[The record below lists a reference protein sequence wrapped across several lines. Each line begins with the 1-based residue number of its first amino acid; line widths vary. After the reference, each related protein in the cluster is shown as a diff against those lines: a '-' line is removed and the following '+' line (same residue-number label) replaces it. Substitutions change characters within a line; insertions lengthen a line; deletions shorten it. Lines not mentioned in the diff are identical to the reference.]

1 MKLSRF
7 FKPLGPVLITLI
19 WTAASSA
26 QASTIYSWTDENG
39 VVHFTDQPQTPDA
52 TAYPLSVT
60 EVSGNIEQTADTI
73 ATQAT
78 DVAVVEEPAKTITT
92 VSLVS
97 PMHEQTIRNNEGIIN
112 IHAVTN
118 SKLNSQTQAQLVLD
132 GVVKGDPQ
140 TELTWTLDNVDRG
153 SHQLQIQLVKGGKVI
168 ASSDSI
174 TVYLHRATV
183 KANKPKP
190 VQPR

>member
-7 FKPLGPVLITLI
+7 FKPLSPVLITLI

-73 ATQAT
+73 AAQTT
-78 DVAVVEEPAKTITT
+78 DVAVVEEPAKNITT

-118 SKLNSQTQAQLVLD
+118 SKLNNQTQAQLVLD

>member
-7 FKPLGPVLITLI
+7 FKPLSPVLITLI
-19 WTAASSA
+19 WTVASSA

-73 ATQAT
+73 AAQTT

-118 SKLNSQTQAQLVLD
+118 SKLNNQTQAQLVLD

>member
-73 ATQAT
+73 AAQTT

-118 SKLNSQTQAQLVLD
+118 SKLNNQTQAQLVLD

-140 TELTWTLDNVDRG
+140 TELTWTLNNVDRG

-183 KANKPKP
+183 KANKPKS

>member
-73 ATQAT
+73 AAQTA

-118 SKLNSQTQAQLVLD
+118 SKLNNQTQAQLVLD

>member
-7 FKPLGPVLITLI
+7 FKPLGPVLMTLI

-73 ATQAT
+73 AAQTT
-78 DVAVVEEPAKTITT
+78 DVAAVEEPAKTITT

-118 SKLNSQTQAQLVLD
+118 SKLNNQTQAQLVLD

>member
-7 FKPLGPVLITLI
+7 FKPLGPVLLTLI
-19 WTAASSA
+19 WTVASSA

-73 ATQAT
+73 AAQTT

-118 SKLNSQTQAQLVLD
+118 SKLNNQTQAQLVLD

>member
-73 ATQAT
+73 AAQTT

-118 SKLNSQTQAQLVLD
+118 SKLNNQTQAQLVLD
-132 GVVKGDPQ
+132 GIVKGDPQ

-183 KANKPKP
+183 KANKRKP

>member
-73 ATQAT
+73 AAQTT

-118 SKLNSQTQAQLVLD
+118 SKLNNQTQAQLVLD
-132 GVVKGDPQ
+132 GVVKGEPQ

>member
-19 WTAASSA
+19 WTVASSA

-73 ATQAT
+73 ATQAA

>member
-19 WTAASSA
+19 WTVASSA

-73 ATQAT
+73 AAQTT
-78 DVAVVEEPAKTITT
+78 DVAVVEEPVKTITT

>member
-7 FKPLGPVLITLI
+7 FKPLGPVLISLI
-19 WTAASSA
+19 WTVASSA

-73 ATQAT
+73 AAQTT

-118 SKLNSQTQAQLVLD
+118 SKLNNQTQAQLVLD

-174 TVYLHRATV
+174 TVYMHRATV

>member
-7 FKPLGPVLITLI
+7 FKPLCPMLITLI

-73 ATQAT
+73 AAQTT

-118 SKLNSQTQAQLVLD
+118 SKLNNQTQAQLVLD

-174 TVYLHRATV
+174 TVYMHRATV

>member
-7 FKPLGPVLITLI
+7 IKVIPSTIVAIMWVTSIPTH
-19 WTAASSA
+19 
-26 QASTIYSWTDENG
+26 ASTIYSWTDENG

-73 ATQAT
+73 DTQTT
-78 DVAVVEEPAKTITT
+78 DITVVEEPAKTITT

-118 SKLNSQTQAQLVLD
+118 SKLNNQTQAQLVLD
-132 GVVKGDPQ
+132 GVLKGEPQ
-140 TELTWTLDNVDRG
+140 TELTWTLDNIDRG

-183 KANKPKP
+183 KANKPMP

>member
-7 FKPLGPVLITLI
+7 FKPLGPVLMTLI
-19 WTAASSA
+19 WTTASSA

-73 ATQAT
+73 AAQTT
-78 DVAVVEEPAKTITT
+78 DIAVVEEPAKTITT

-118 SKLNSQTQAQLVLD
+118 SKLNNQTQAQLVLD

>member
-73 ATQAT
+73 AAQTT

-118 SKLNSQTQAQLVLD
+118 SKLNNQTQAQLVLD

>member
-7 FKPLGPVLITLI
+7 FKPLGPVLMTLI

-73 ATQAT
+73 AAQNT

-118 SKLNSQTQAQLVLD
+118 SKLNNHTQAQLVLD

>member
-73 ATQAT
+73 AAQTT
-78 DVAVVEEPAKTITT
+78 DVDVVEEPAKTITT

-118 SKLNSQTQAQLVLD
+118 SKLNNQTQAQLVLD

>member
-7 FKPLGPVLITLI
+7 FKPLGPVLMTLI

-73 ATQAT
+73 AAQTT

-118 SKLNSQTQAQLVLD
+118 SKLNNQTQAQLMLD

>member
-7 FKPLGPVLITLI
+7 FKLLGPVLITLI

-73 ATQAT
+73 AAQNT

-118 SKLNSQTQAQLVLD
+118 SKLNNQTQAQLVLD
-132 GVVKGDPQ
+132 GVVKGEPQ

>member
-7 FKPLGPVLITLI
+7 FKPLGPVLMTLI

-73 ATQAT
+73 AAQTT
-78 DVAVVEEPAKTITT
+78 DVAVVKEPAKTITT

-118 SKLNSQTQAQLVLD
+118 SKLNNQTQAQLVLD
-132 GVVKGDPQ
+132 GVVKGAPQ

>member
-7 FKPLGPVLITLI
+7 FKPLGPVLMTLI

-73 ATQAT
+73 AAQTT
-78 DVAVVEEPAKTITT
+78 DVAVVEEPVKTITT

-118 SKLNSQTQAQLVLD
+118 SKLNNQTQAQLVLD

>member
-73 ATQAT
+73 ADQTT

-118 SKLNSQTQAQLVLD
+118 SKLNNQTQAQLVLD

>member
-7 FKPLGPVLITLI
+7 IKVIPSTIVAIMWVTSIPTH
-19 WTAASSA
+19 
-26 QASTIYSWTDENG
+26 ASTIYSWTDENG

-73 ATQAT
+73 DTQTT
-78 DVAVVEEPAKTITT
+78 DLTVIEEPAKTITT

-118 SKLNSQTQAQLVLD
+118 SKLNNQTQAQLVVD
-132 GVVKGDPQ
+132 GVVKGEPQ
-140 TELTWTLDNVDRG
+140 TELTWTLDNIDRG

-183 KANKPKP
+183 KANKPIP

>member
-7 FKPLGPVLITLI
+7 FKPLGPVLMTLI

-73 ATQAT
+73 AAQTT

-118 SKLNSQTQAQLVLD
+118 SKLNNQTQAQLVLD
-132 GVVKGDPQ
+132 GVVKGEPQ

>member
-26 QASTIYSWTDENG
+26 QTSTIYSWTDENG

-73 ATQAT
+73 AAQTT

-118 SKLNSQTQAQLVLD
+118 SKLNNQTQAQLVLD

-183 KANKPKP
+183 KANKSKP

>member
-73 ATQAT
+73 AAQTT

-118 SKLNSQTQAQLVLD
+118 SKLNNQTKAQLVLD
-132 GVVKGDPQ
+132 GIVKGDPQ

>member
-73 ATQAT
+73 AAQTT
-78 DVAVVEEPAKTITT
+78 DVVVVEEPAKTITT

-118 SKLNSQTQAQLVLD
+118 SKLNNQTQAQLVLD

>member
-7 FKPLGPVLITLI
+7 FKPLGPVLMTLI

-73 ATQAT
+73 AAQTT

-118 SKLNSQTQAQLVLD
+118 SKLNNQTQAQLVLD

-140 TELTWTLDNVDRG
+140 TELTWILDNVDRG

>member
-7 FKPLGPVLITLI
+7 IKVIPSIIVAIMWVTSIPTH
-19 WTAASSA
+19 
-26 QASTIYSWTDENG
+26 ASTIYSWTDENG

-73 ATQAT
+73 DTQTT
-78 DVAVVEEPAKTITT
+78 DLTVVEEPAKTITT

-118 SKLNSQTQAQLVLD
+118 SKLNNQTQAQLVVD
-132 GVVKGDPQ
+132 GVVKGEPQ
-140 TELTWTLDNVDRG
+140 TELTWTLDNIDRG

-183 KANKPKP
+183 KANKPIP
-190 VQPR
+190 AQPR

>member
-73 ATQAT
+73 AAQTT
-78 DVAVVEEPAKTITT
+78 DVAVVKEPAKTITT

-118 SKLNSQTQAQLVLD
+118 SKLNNQTQAQLVLD
-132 GVVKGDPQ
+132 GVVKGAPQ

>member
-7 FKPLGPVLITLI
+7 FKPLGPVLMTLI

-73 ATQAT
+73 AAQTT

-118 SKLNSQTQAQLVLD
+118 SKLNNQTQAQLVLD

-140 TELTWTLDNVDRG
+140 TELTWTLDNIDRG

>member
-1 MKLSRF
+1 MKLSRYI
-7 FKPLGPVLITLI
+7 KVIPSTIVAIMWVTSIPTH
-19 WTAASSA
+19 
-26 QASTIYSWTDENG
+26 ASTIYSWTDENG

-73 ATQAT
+73 DTQTT
-78 DVAVVEEPAKTITT
+78 DITVVEEPAKTITT

-118 SKLNSQTQAQLVLD
+118 SKLNNQTQAQLVVD
-132 GVVKGDPQ
+132 GVVKGEPQ
-140 TELTWTLDNVDRG
+140 TELTWTLDNIDRG

-183 KANKPKP
+183 KANKPIP

>member
-73 ATQAT
+73 ATQAA
-78 DVAVVEEPAKTITT
+78 DVAVVKEPAKTITT

-118 SKLNSQTQAQLVLD
+118 SKLNNQTQAQLVLD

>member
-7 FKPLGPVLITLI
+7 IKVIPSTIVAIMWVTSIPTH
-19 WTAASSA
+19 
-26 QASTIYSWTDENG
+26 ASTIYSWTDENG

-73 ATQAT
+73 DTQTT
-78 DVAVVEEPAKTITT
+78 DLTVVEEPAKTITT

-118 SKLNSQTQAQLVLD
+118 SKLNNQTQAQLVVD
-132 GVVKGDPQ
+132 GVVKGEPQ
-140 TELTWTLDNVDRG
+140 TELTWTLDNIDRG

-183 KANKPKP
+183 KANKPIP
-190 VQPR
+190 AQPR

>member
-19 WTAASSA
+19 WTVASSA

-73 ATQAT
+73 AAQTT
-78 DVAVVEEPAKTITT
+78 DVAVVEEPAKNITT

-118 SKLNSQTQAQLVLD
+118 SKLNNQTQAQLVLD

-174 TVYLHRATV
+174 TVYMHRATV

>member
-7 FKPLGPVLITLI
+7 FKPLGPVLMTLI

-26 QASTIYSWTDENG
+26 QASTIYLWTDENG

-73 ATQAT
+73 AAQTT

-118 SKLNSQTQAQLVLD
+118 SKLNNQTQAQLVLD

>member
-7 FKPLGPVLITLI
+7 FKPLGPVLMTLI
-19 WTAASSA
+19 WTTASSA

-73 ATQAT
+73 AAQTT

-118 SKLNSQTQAQLVLD
+118 SKLNNQTQAQLVLD
-132 GVVKGDPQ
+132 GVVKGNPQ

>member
-7 FKPLGPVLITLI
+7 FKPLGPVLMTLI

-73 ATQAT
+73 AAQTT

-118 SKLNSQTQAQLVLD
+118 SKLNNQTQAQLVLD

>member
-7 FKPLGPVLITLI
+7 FNPLSPVLITLI

-73 ATQAT
+73 AAQTN

>member
-19 WTAASSA
+19 WTAPSSA

-73 ATQAT
+73 AAQTT

-118 SKLNSQTQAQLVLD
+118 SKLNNQTQAQLVLD

-174 TVYLHRATV
+174 TVYMHRATV